1 MGPSTTI
8 LQWENDPPSWSTPVA
23 TPTVSHYLNSS
34 THWEALTDD
43 QMTAGPPLAPQ
54 DPGFV
59 HSALQRLRQVAPAAL
74 EGDRP
79 FFLALGTLL
88 PHVPQ
93 KFPQRFL
100 DLYPE
105 EAISETD
112 NGFAPYDMPDSAWY
126 AGQPLLFEDI
136 VAMEIPGL
144 GSVNVTLPAQK
155 VDLI

>member
-23 TPTVSHYLNSS
+23 TPTMSHQLNSS
-34 THWEALTDD
+34 INWEALTDD
-43 QMTAGPPLAPQ
+43 QMTTGPPLAPQ

-74 EGDRP
+74 AGDQP
-79 FFLALGTLL
+79 FFLALGTML
-88 PHVPQ
+88 PHLPQ

-105 EAISETD
+105 EHISEPD
-112 NGFAPYDMPDSAWY
+112 NGFAPYDMPDSAWNV
-126 AGQPLLFEDI
+126 GQLLEYEDI
-136 VAMEIPGL
+136 LAMEIPDL
-144 GSVNVTLPAQK
+144 GYVNVTLPAQT
-155 VDLI
+155 VVLI